1 MSMVGE
7 LNKELESLNKKHEI
21 EISAIIS
28 RSGVPIAWN
37 IPDNNQIETFSTL
50 SATIL
55 GASEVVYSSL
65 EQDPPNKIVIESNSG
80 LLMASSVGSK
90 ALIAIF
96 AKNAEPDKLAVALN
110 EAVENVKEVLTNEQ
124 GKI

>member
-7 LNKELESLNKKHEI
+7 LNKELETLNQKYDI

-37 IPDNNQIETFSTL
+37 IPDEAQIETFSTL
-50 SATIL
+50 TATIL

-65 EQDPPNKIVIESNSG
+65 GRNPPARVIIESNNG
-80 LLMASSVGSK
+80 LLMATSIGSK
-90 ALIAIF
+90 ALIAVLSKEGDI
-96 AKNAEPDKLAVALN
+96 DKITSALD
-110 EAVENVKEVLTNEQ
+110 EAVGNIKEVLANEQ
-124 GKI
+124 GKL

>member
-7 LNKELESLNKKHEI
+7 LNKELEALNKKYDI

-37 IPDNNQIETFSTL
+37 IPDDAQIETFSTL
-50 SATIL
+50 TATIL

-65 EQDPPNKIVIESNSG
+65 GKSPPARIIIESNNG
-80 LLMASSVGSK
+80 LLMSTSIGSK
-90 ALIAIF
+90 ALIAILS
-96 AKNAEPDKLAVALN
+96 KEVDIDKITTALS
-110 EAVENVKEVLTNEQ
+110 EAVGNVKEVLANEQ
-124 GKI
+124 GKL

>member
-7 LNKELESLNKKHEI
+7 LNKELESLNKKHDI

-37 IPDNNQIETFSTL
+37 FPDETQIETFSTL

-65 EQDPPNKIVIESNSG
+65 GRDPPQRIIIESPGG
-80 LLMASSVGSK
+80 LLMATSIGSK
-90 ALIAIF
+90 ALIAVLS
-96 AKNAEPDKLAVALN
+96 KNGDVDTLTAALN
-110 EAVENVKEVLTNEQ
+110 EAVNNVKEVLANEQ
-124 GKI
+124 GKL

>member
-7 LNKELESLNKKHEI
+7 LNKELEALNKKYDI

-37 IPDNNQIETFSTL
+37 IPDDAQIETFSTL
-50 SATIL
+50 TATIL

-65 EQDPPNKIVIESNSG
+65 GKSPPARIIIESNNG
-80 LLMASSVGSK
+80 LLMSTSIGSK
-90 ALIAIF
+90 ALIA
-96 AKNAEPDKLAVALN
+96 
-110 EAVENVKEVLTNEQ
+110 
-124 GKI
+124 

>member
-7 LNKELESLNKKHEI
+7 LNKELESLNEKHEI

-37 IPDNNQIETFSTL
+37 IPDDSQIETFSTL

-65 EQDPPNKIVIESNSG
+65 GRDPPMRIVIESNNG
-80 LLMASSVGSK
+80 LLMASSLGSK

-96 AKNAEPDKLAVALN
+96 AMNADADKLTAALSGAVD
-110 EAVENVKEVLTNEQ
+110 NVKEVLANEQ
-124 GKI
+124 GKL